1 MVNTMKSIEVMECR
15 KIEKGWSSDNKY
27 LLKDS
32 GGKKY
37 LLRLSSIDKRE
48 EKEKEYL
55 SKVNLNQF
63 DYSSSRQVRKV
74 SNES

>member
-1 MVNTMKSIEVMECR
+1 MNTMKSIEVMECR

-37 LLRLSSIDKRE
+37 LLRLSPIDKRE
-48 EKEKEYL
+48 EKEKEY
-55 SKVNLNQF
+55 
-63 DYSSSRQVRKV
+63 
-74 SNES
+74 